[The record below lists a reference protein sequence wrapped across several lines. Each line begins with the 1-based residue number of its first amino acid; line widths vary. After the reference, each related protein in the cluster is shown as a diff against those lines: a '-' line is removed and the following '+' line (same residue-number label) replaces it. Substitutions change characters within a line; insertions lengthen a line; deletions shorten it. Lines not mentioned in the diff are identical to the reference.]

1 MGAEG
6 QRGRG
11 AVDDVDGSL
20 DKKTPLTST
29 NFCSKSRPCRVDRE
43 SKSSRPNSARTQPP
57 GNEFARWMTPPPP
70 PPPPSLTVHVANRG
84 LPGSRQGIIP
94 RRASDIEISRT
105 FIVQS
110 GASPEKTI
118 APSRLAR
125 SSGLQGN
132 NNRRSGI
139 PGGDLQ
145 PPGNPHPPRQR
156 QHHHVP
162 FVCVLRLACCCCGA
176 HQCHRVSAL
185 TKGEGGG
192 GGRHGRWGLFHFR
205 AAMPCRREEN

>member
-1 MGAEG
+1 MQRNVAGIVSTLLGDMWLQFEVESSRRTLFSRAQRSVRALTLPNTPSNKPEIMGAEG

-43 SKSSRPNSARTQPP
+43 SQSSPPNPARTQPP
-57 GNEFARWMTPPPP
+57 GNEFARWMTPPP

-105 FIVQS
+105 FIVHG

-125 SSGLQGN
+125 FSGFA
-132 NNRRSGI
+132 
-139 PGGDLQ
+139 
-145 PPGNPHPPRQR
+145 RQ
-156 QHHHVP
+156 Q
-162 FVCVLRLACCCCGA
+162 
-176 HQCHRVSAL
+176 
-185 TKGEGGG
+185 
-192 GGRHGRWGLFHFR
+192 
-205 AAMPCRREEN
+205 